1 MIKFK
6 KQKPFCNAINCF
18 SCTELLDL
26 RKQVI
31 KHSLTT
37 SKASEVMQ
45 CGRIIIIKTGKY
57 KHYMA
62 AILKVFSF
70 SWFNYNDKQ
79 NQTFTYSYF
88 GYSNYCLRHC
98 YSKFQKS

>member
-1 MIKFK
+1 MFN
-6 KQKPFCNAINCF
+6 KPKTFNNIFDCF

-57 KHYMA
+57 KNYMA
-62 AILKVFSF
+62 AILKVLLIVYKL
-70 SWFNYNDKQ
+70 NYKN
-79 NQTFTYSYF
+79 
-88 GYSNYCLRHC
+88 
-98 YSKFQKS
+98 SKLYVKILKNL